1 MEIKRFGDQ
10 ACVISFEEKISHRV
24 HHQVMSFYRYFV
36 SHKMDGITDLIPSY
50 NALTIVFDPMIT
62 HFEKLNK
69 EIEEVSY
76 VESDHVVRTFGM
88 PVCYENAIDQDALC
102 DATGLSWNEIVDI
115 HTSNSYH
122 VYMVGF
128 LPGFLY
134 MGEVDKAIQ
143 LSRKKIPRKKV
154 EAGSVGIAGAQTGVY
169 PIASPGGW
177 NILGRTPVSIFR
189 PAEKNPF
196 PIEVGDKIIFYP
208 ISKNDFQAIS
218 ADKDFRMEVIG
229 GV

>member
-1 MEIKRFGDQ
+1 MEVKRFGDQ
-10 ACVISFEEKISHRV
+10 ACIIGFEEIVSTRV
-24 HHQVMSFYRYFV
+24 HHRVMSFYRYFV
-36 SHKMDGITDLIPSY
+36 SYKMDGITDLIPSY

-62 HFEKLNK
+62 HFEKLKK
-69 EIEEVSY
+69 EIEKVSY
-76 VESDHVVRTFGM
+76 VEADHVGRTFSM
-88 PVCYENAIDQDALC
+88 PVCYENAIDQDAFC
-102 DATGLSWNEIVDI
+102 DATGLSWHEIVDI

-143 LSRKKIPRKKV
+143 LPRKKIPRKKV

-177 NILGRTPVSIFR
+177 NILGRTPVSIFQ
-189 PAEKNPF
+189 PAAKNPF

-208 ISKNDFQAIS
+208 ISKNDFQTIS
-218 ADKDFRMEVIG
+218 ADKGFRMEVVG